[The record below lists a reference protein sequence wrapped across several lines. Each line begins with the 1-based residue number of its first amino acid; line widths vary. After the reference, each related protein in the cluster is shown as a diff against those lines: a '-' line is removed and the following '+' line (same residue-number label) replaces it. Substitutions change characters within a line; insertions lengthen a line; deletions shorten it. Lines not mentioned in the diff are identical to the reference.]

1 VPRRTIARPAELTG
15 LGLHS
20 GVECRVRLEPGAV
33 GAGIVFGR
41 DAPGS
46 AGSIP
51 ARLDAV
57 TATDR
62 RTALGEGAD
71 RIETV
76 EHLLA
81 ALYALGIDDLYARVT
96 GPEIPILDG
105 SFAPFVQLVDR
116 AGIREQPGG
125 VTHADILAPFDVAA
139 GDSGYRISPA
149 AALEVDV
156 RLSHAHPLIGEQG
169 TEHRITPESF
179 RAELQGARTFGML
192 DELDAL
198 RSRGLLG
205 GATADCAVVLD
216 DRSVVNTALRWT
228 NEFARHKAGDLI
240 GDLALLGVRLYAR
253 VEAFRPSHRG
263 NITCARAIARAARF
277 TEDA

>member
-1 VPRRTIARPAELTG
+1 MPRRTIARPAELAG
-15 LGLHS
+15 IGLHS
-20 GVECRVRLEPGAV
+20 GVECRVRLEPGPA
-33 GAGIVFGR
+33 GAGIAFRREGLGPGGR
-41 DAPGS
+41 
-46 AGSIP
+46 IP
-51 ARLDAV
+51 ARLDSVA
-57 TATDR
+57 ATDR
-62 RTALGEGAD
+62 RTVLGEGAA

-81 ALYALGIDDLYARVT
+81 ALYALGIDDLFARVS
-96 GPEIPILDG
+96 GPEIPIRDG

-116 AGIREQPGG
+116 AGVREQPGG
-125 VTHADILAPFDVAA
+125 TTHAEILAPFDVVA
-139 GDSGYRISPA
+139 GNSAYRISPA

-169 TEHRITPESF
+169 ADHRITPEIF

-216 DRSVVNTALRWT
+216 DRTVVNTALRWT
-228 NEFARHKAGDLI
+228 NEFARHKAGDLV
-240 GDLALLGVRLYAR
+240 GDLALLGVRLHAR
-253 VEAFRPSHRG
+253 VEALRPSHRG